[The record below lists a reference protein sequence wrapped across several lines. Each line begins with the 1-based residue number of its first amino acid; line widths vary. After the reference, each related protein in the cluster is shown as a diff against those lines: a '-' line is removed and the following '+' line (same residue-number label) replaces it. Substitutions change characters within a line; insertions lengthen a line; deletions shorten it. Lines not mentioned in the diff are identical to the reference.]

1 MKYILF
7 IILLSTFSIGLLGQ
21 DDNIADSSKIVI
33 NPKKATMLSKKDAG
47 VKAFRYLFSN
57 TLQNKSSYLKFGE
70 RILYSTSFVWLPNQG
85 YYHENWLHEF
95 TWYNS
100 LSLNI
105 NKSIYVGIHYLYIFT
120 KGSTIYTESQS
131 EQYGI
136 YGLVLQYDFL
146 PRFEN
151 RLYFETSYN
160 KGDYCPCDDDPYK
173 LPDLSYLG
181 IGFGYDFPVFKRIT
195 FRMGFTN
202 YLVIDD
208 IKDKSNFTQYVLGF
222 NINLGKNSY
231 RTDLSFL
238 ELFN

>member
-7 IILLSTFSIGLLGQ
+7 ITLLSTFSIGLFGQ
-21 DDNIADSSKIVI
+21 DDFIADSSKIVI
-33 NPKKATMLSKKDAG
+33 NPKKVSIFSKKDAG
-47 VKAFRYLFSN
+47 VKAFRYLSGN

-70 RILYSTSFVWLPNQG
+70 RILYSTSFVWIPNQG
-85 YYHENWLHEF
+85 YYRENWLHEF

-105 NKSIYVGIHYLYIFT
+105 NKFIYIGVHYLYIFT
-120 KGSTIYTESQS
+120 KGSTIYTESPS

-151 RLYFETSYN
+151 RLYFETSYS
-160 KGDYCPCDDDPYK
+160 KGDFCPCDDDPYK

-181 IGFGYDFPVFKRIT
+181 IGLGYDFPLFKRIS
-195 FRMGFTN
+195 FRIGFTN
-202 YLVIDD
+202 YIVIDD

-238 ELFN
+238 EIFN